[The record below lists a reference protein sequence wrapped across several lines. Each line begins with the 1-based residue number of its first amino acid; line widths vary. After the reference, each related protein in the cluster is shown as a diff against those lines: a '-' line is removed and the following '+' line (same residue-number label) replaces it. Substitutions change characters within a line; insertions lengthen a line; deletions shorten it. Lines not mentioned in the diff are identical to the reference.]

1 MRRNKIEKKYIVLII
16 LILIALFLAFLF
28 SIIKSDRN
36 LTPAEQMIKDT
47 FAAISKTVYKP
58 INLIKDKAKQDR
70 EKNDL
75 YEKYQKQQEKIAN
88 VDSLQAK
95 QADLEKQLAEMKKLL
110 ELNNSSFEYEYLN
123 ATVVNRN
130 VGYWYN
136 TITVDKGKNSG
147 VQKDMVV
154 MVADGLI
161 GKVTKVTNF
170 TSTVK
175 LLTNND
181 TTMPLSVKINI
192 GDKYIFGILNGYDNE
207 TERLIV
213 EGISGNDKIPV
224 NSSVVTTGLS
234 DNSPSGVLIGKVES
248 VKTDNFGLA
257 KIVEVSSKVNFDD
270 INYVTILKR
279 KANDN

>member
-70 EKNDL
+70 KKNDL

-192 GDKYIFGILNGYDNE
+192 GNKYIFGILNGYDNE

-279 KANDN
+279 KVNDN

>member
-1 MRRNKIEKKYIVLII
+1 MRRNKIDKKYIVLII
-16 LILIALFLAFLF
+16 LILITLFLAFLF
-28 SIIKSDRN
+28 SVIKSDRN
-36 LTPAEQMIKDT
+36 LTPVEQMVKDT
-47 FAAISKTVYKP
+47 FAAVSKTVYKP
-58 INLIKDKAKQDR
+58 INLIKDKINQDR
-70 EKNDL
+70 DKSNL
-75 YEKYQKQQEKIAN
+75 YEKYQEQQEKIAN
-88 VDSLQAK
+88 VDNLQAK

-110 ELNNSSFEYEYLN
+110 ELNNTSTEYEYLN

-136 TITVDKGKNSG
+136 TITFDKGKNSG
-147 VQKDMVV
+147 VEKDMVV

-161 GKVTKVTNF
+161 GKITKVTNF

-192 GDKYIFGILNGYDNE
+192 GDKYIFGILNGYDSE
-207 TERLIV
+207 TKHLIV
-213 EGISGNDKIPV
+213 EGISGNDKIPID
-224 NSSVVTTGLS
+224 SEVVTTGLS
-234 DNSPSGVLIGKVES
+234 DNSPSGILIGKVES

-279 KANDN
+279 KANDK

>member
-1 MRRNKIEKKYIVLII
+1 MRRNKIDKKYIVLII
-16 LILIALFLAFLF
+16 LILITLFLVFLF
-28 SIIKSDRN
+28 SVIKSDRN
-36 LTPAEQMIKDT
+36 LTPVEQMVKDT
-47 FAAISKTVYKP
+47 FTAVSKTVYKP
-58 INLIKDKAKQDR
+58 INLIKDKINQDR
-70 EKNDL
+70 DKSNL
-75 YEKYQKQQEKIAN
+75 YEKYQEQQEKIAN
-88 VDSLQAK
+88 VDNLQAK
-95 QADLEKQLAEMKKLL
+95 QADLEKQLNEMKKLL
-110 ELNNSSFEYEYLN
+110 ELNNTSAEYEYLN

-136 TITVDKGKNSG
+136 TITIDKGKNSG
-147 VQKDMVV
+147 VEKDMVV

-161 GKVTKVTNF
+161 GKITKVTNF

-181 TTMPLSVKINI
+181 STMPLSVKINI
-192 GDKYIFGILNGYDNE
+192 GDKYIFGILNGYDSE
-207 TERLIV
+207 TKHLIV
-213 EGISGNDKIPV
+213 EGISGNDKIPID
-224 NSSVVTTGLS
+224 SEVVTTGLS

-279 KANDN
+279 KDNDN

>member
-1 MRRNKIEKKYIVLII
+1 MRRNKIDKKYIVLII
-16 LILIALFLAFLF
+16 LILITLFLAFLF
-28 SIIKSDRN
+28 SVIKSDRN
-36 LTPAEQMIKDT
+36 LTPVEQMVKDT
-47 FAAISKTVYKP
+47 FAAVSKTVYKP
-58 INLIKDKAKQDR
+58 INLIKDKINQDR
-70 EKNDL
+70 DKSNL
-75 YEKYQKQQEKIAN
+75 YEKYQEQQEKIAN
-88 VDSLQAK
+88 VDNLQAK

-110 ELNNSSFEYEYLN
+110 ELNNTSTEYEYLN

-136 TITVDKGKNSG
+136 TITIDKGKNSG
-147 VQKDMVV
+147 VEKDMVV

-161 GKVTKVTNF
+161 GKITKVTNF

-192 GDKYIFGILNGYDNE
+192 GDKYIFGILNGYDSE
-207 TERLIV
+207 TKHLIV
-213 EGISGNDKIPV
+213 EGISGNDKIPID
-224 NSSVVTTGLS
+224 SEVVTTGLS
-234 DNSPSGVLIGKVES
+234 DNSPSGILIGKVES

-279 KANDN
+279 KANDK

>member
-1 MRRNKIEKKYIVLII
+1 MRRNKIDKKYIVLII
-16 LILIALFLAFLF
+16 LILITLFLAFLF
-28 SIIKSDRN
+28 SVIKSDRN
-36 LTPAEQMIKDT
+36 LTPVEQMVKDT
-47 FAAISKTVYKP
+47 FTAVSKTVYKP
-58 INLIKDKAKQDR
+58 INLIKDKINQDR
-70 EKNDL
+70 DKSNL
-75 YEKYQKQQEKIAN
+75 YEKYQEQQEKIAN
-88 VDSLQAK
+88 VDNLQAK
-95 QADLEKQLAEMKKLL
+95 QADLEKQLNEMKKLL
-110 ELNNSSFEYEYLN
+110 ELNNTSAEYEYLN

-136 TITVDKGKNSG
+136 TITIDKGKNSG
-147 VQKDMVV
+147 VEKDMVV

-161 GKVTKVTNF
+161 GKITKVTNF

-181 TTMPLSVKINI
+181 STMPLSVKINI
-192 GDKYIFGILNGYDNE
+192 GDKYIFGILNGYDSE
-207 TERLIV
+207 TKHLIV
-213 EGISGNDKIPV
+213 EGISGNDKIPID
-224 NSSVVTTGLS
+224 SEVVTTGLS

-279 KANDN
+279 KDNDN

>member
-70 EKNDL
+70 KKNDL

-279 KANDN
+279 KVNDN

>member
-1 MRRNKIEKKYIVLII
+1 MRRNKIDKKYIVLII
-16 LILIALFLAFLF
+16 LILITLFLAFLF
-28 SIIKSDRN
+28 SVIKSDRN
-36 LTPAEQMIKDT
+36 LTPVEQMVKDT
-47 FAAISKTVYKP
+47 FTAVSKTVYKP
-58 INLIKDKAKQDR
+58 INLIKDKINQDR
-70 EKNDL
+70 DKSNL
-75 YEKYQKQQEKIAN
+75 YEKYQEQQEKIAN
-88 VDSLQAK
+88 VDNLQAK
-95 QADLEKQLAEMKKLL
+95 QADLEKQLNEMKKLL
-110 ELNNSSFEYEYLN
+110 ELNNTSAEYEYLN

-136 TITVDKGKNSG
+136 TITIDKGKNSG
-147 VQKDMVV
+147 VEKDMVV

-161 GKVTKVTNF
+161 GKITKVTNF

-181 TTMPLSVKINI
+181 STMPLSVKINI
-192 GDKYIFGILNGYDNE
+192 GDKYIFVILNGYDSE
-207 TERLIV
+207 TKHLIV
-213 EGISGNDKIPV
+213 EGISGNDKIPID
-224 NSSVVTTGLS
+224 SEVVTTGLS

-279 KANDN
+279 KDNDN

>member
-207 TERLIV
+207 TKRLIV

-257 KIVEVSSKVNFDD
+257 KIVEISSKVNFDD

>member
-70 EKNDL
+70 KKNDL